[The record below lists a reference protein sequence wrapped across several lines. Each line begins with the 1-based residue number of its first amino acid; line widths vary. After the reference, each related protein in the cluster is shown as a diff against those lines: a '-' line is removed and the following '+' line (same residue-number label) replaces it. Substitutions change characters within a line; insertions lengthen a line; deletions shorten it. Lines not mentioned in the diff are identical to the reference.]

1 MSLAFNPKDPQTFA
15 SACLDH
21 TVKVWSLGSSVAN
34 YSLEAHE
41 KGVNYVEYYHGG
53 DRPYIVTTG
62 DDRTV
67 KIWDYQNKSC
77 VQTLEGH
84 SANVS
89 FAIFHPSLPIIISGS
104 EDGTVKIWHSSTYR
118 LETTLSYGLERC
130 WCIAYRKSGNEIA
143 IGYDE
148 GAVVVKVSRTMC
160 SDTKPLLTMLD
171 NISSAEKNLRCLW
184 TYPAKSSMLKTRKF

>member
-53 DRPYIVTTG
+53 DRPYMVTTG

-67 KIWDYQNKSC
+67 KIWDYQNKS
-77 VQTLEGH
+77 
-84 SANVS
+84 
-89 FAIFHPSLPIIISGS
+89 
-104 EDGTVKIWHSSTYR
+104 
-118 LETTLSYGLERC
+118 
-130 WCIAYRKSGNEIA
+130 
-143 IGYDE
+143 
-148 GAVVVKVSRTMC
+148 
-160 SDTKPLLTMLD
+160 
-171 NISSAEKNLRCLW
+171 
-184 TYPAKSSMLKTRKF
+184 